1 MVITTLIVLII
12 VSFFSFILGIRP
24 TLKTNIFFLFF
35 GITLVLLAGF
45 RNGDK
50 MPDYLTYVG
59 MYHQI
64 ISGNFVYFIEISFIY
79 LSFFSNYI
87 VKGEPIFLFLIYAAL
102 GVTLKLYSI
111 RKLSK
116 LWFFSLVI
124 YICNY
129 FILHEMIQ
137 IRAGVASGFILLSI
151 LPLNERKF
159 KVFLLFITLA
169 TLFHYSS
176 IIFFLLWFLTSKP
189 FKIGYYFFFI
199 ILAFIIHYARIDPI
213 SIMMKFI
220 PEEFF
225 SVKMDYIDK
234 DRANDLAINVF
245 GIFPITRILILFYFL
260 FYEKTIKKY
269 NRYFTIILKYYF
281 LGVFSYISL
290 AYYPEIAVRIG
301 YTLMTSEIIIIPAL
315 VYTINSKF
323 TSRILIVIYA
333 FLAFF
338 FNVFFTTYFN
348 WE

>member
-1 MVITTLIVLII
+1 MVIITLIVLII
-12 VSFFSFILGIRP
+12 ASFFSFISGIRP
-24 TLKTNIFFLFF
+24 TIKTNVFFLFF
-35 GITLVLLAGF
+35 GITLVLIAGF

-59 MYHQI
+59 LYHQI
-64 ISGNFVYFIEISFIY
+64 ISGNFTYFIEFTYIY
-79 LSFFSNYI
+79 LSIFSNFV
-87 VKGEPIFLFLIYAAL
+87 VKEEPIFLFLIYAII

-111 RKLSK
+111 RKLTE

-151 LPLNERKF
+151 LPLKERKF
-159 KVFLLFITLA
+159 KFFLLLITLA

-176 IIFFLLWFLTSKP
+176 IFFLLLWFLTSKP
-189 FKIGYYFFFI
+189 YKLSYYFLFI
-199 ILAFIIHYARIDPI
+199 VVAFIIHFARIDPI
-213 SIMMKFI
+213 SLMMNFI
-220 PEEFF
+220 PEEYF
-225 SVKMDYIDK
+225 SVKIGYIDK

-245 GIFPITRILILFYFL
+245 GIFAITRILIFFYFL
-260 FYEKTIKKY
+260 FYEKTIKKH
-269 NRYFTIILKYYF
+269 NHYFTIILKYYF

-290 AYYPEIAVRIG
+290 AYYPEIAVRIA
-301 YTLMTSEIIIIPAL
+301 YTLMSSEIIIIPAL
-315 VYTINSKF
+315 VYTIKSKF
-323 TSRILIVIYA
+323 TSSFLIVIYA

-338 FNVFFTTYFN
+338 FNVFLTTYFN

>member
-1 MVITTLIVLII
+1 MVIFTLIVLII
-12 VSFFSFILGIRP
+12 VSIFSFVLGTRP
-24 TLKTNIFFLFF
+24 TLKTNIFFLFI

-59 MYHQI
+59 LYHQI
-64 ISGNFVYFIEISFIY
+64 ISGNFVYFIEFSFIY
-79 LSFFSNYI
+79 LSVFSNY
-87 VKGEPIFLFLIYAAL
+87 VVQGEPIFLFFIYAIF

-116 LWFFSLVI
+116 LCFFSLII

-151 LPLNERKF
+151 LPLYERKF
-159 KVFLLFITLA
+159 KFFILLITLA

-176 IIFFLLWFLTSKP
+176 IIFLLLWFLTSKP
-189 FKIGYYFFFI
+189 FNRVYYFLFI
-199 ILAFIIHYARIDPI
+199 LLAFIIHFARIDPI
-213 SIMMKFI
+213 SITMKFI
-220 PEEFF
+220 PEEYF

-245 GIFPITRILILFYFL
+245 GIFAITRIIIFSYFL
-260 FYEKTIKKY
+260 FYEKTIKKH
-269 NRYFTIILKYYF
+269 NNYFTILLKYYF
-281 LGVFSYISL
+281 LGVFSYVSL

-315 VYTINSKF
+315 VYTIKSKF
-323 TSRILIVIYA
+323 ISRILIVIYA
-333 FLAFF
+333 LLAFF